1 MMSSTPLFF
10 QKKIPFFSNLKWG
23 FLGMLLLLTT
33 TDVSAQDNKQY
44 LENIYQEALK
54 TKKKDPIDQISLWLR
69 VYNEIDKNHPYFL
82 TVNKNLAQL
91 FYGEKLY
98 DESIVY
104 FKNFKSTIVIKNNDD
119 IADYTKYASALSKTG
134 QFEKSG
140 EITNGIIKHHENNKQ
155 WIGVLNQLHILVAT
169 YNENKQYQKALQHN
183 EEILN
188 LLKEKNYPAEEIIK
202 IYNNIGYNYEKLN
215 QYQKAIDYYLLALK
229 SINKTNQPDLY
240 CTLLMNTGIVYY
252 HLNNYNEQIKY
263 FELAKAQA
271 DCNKGQVYLMLSNV
285 FKNKQDFYKALL
297 YAEMAEKFYVN
308 SNNKELLADSYF
320 ILADVHNKLLNHQVS
335 IDFYQKYLQ
344 LKEELD
350 SELRRKKDQF
360 DALKQTIEKTEKE
373 LKLLYIEQRNNQ
385 LTISGLKLEKEKDAL
400 YFQNLKLDTENKEKQ
415 LVLLKKEKQVKETEL
430 KNQLLKDQQIKQALL
445 IEKQKLEVEASA
457 KEKKLQRL
465 ELEKKDALLI
475 KDKKEK
481 ELLIKDQEITK
492 LEISKA
498 KSVRQNMTIVML
510 LLVALLFSIYN
521 FYRNKKKEHKKLS
534 VAYTNLETSEK
545 KVRTAEEKIKLLL
558 SQQVSSEVAQHLID
572 SKEDSLAVETEACI
586 VFIDV
591 RNFTPTVRNKNP
603 QEIIQFQNDL
613 FAFMMDTI
621 IQHKGIVN
629 TFLGDGF
636 MATFGAPVAT
646 GQDHIHA
653 FEAIKSIINQ
663 LNDKI
668 VSQNIE
674 PVRIGVGVY
683 AGNVIA
689 GNVGSNTRK
698 QYSVNGQP
706 VIMASRLE
714 QLNKEFGSCLI
725 MSKTLFESLPDKDNY
740 TPKYEWVSLK
750 GLENQIE
757 VAIFTENNLIN
768 I

>member
-1 MMSSTPLFF
+1 MLWV
-10 QKKIPFFSNLKWG
+10 ILV
-23 FLGMLLLLTT
+23 MLLLFSTT
-33 TDVSAQDNKQY
+33 HVLAQDNKQY
-44 LENIYQEALK
+44 LENIYQEAQK

-82 TVNKNLAQL
+82 TVNKNLAHL
-91 FYGEKLY
+91 FYSEKLY
-98 DESIVY
+98 DESTVY
-104 FKNFKSTIVIKNNDD
+104 FKNFKPTFVIKNNDD

-140 EITNGIIKHHENNKQ
+140 EITNNIIKHHENNKQ

-188 LLKEKNYPAEEIIK
+188 LLKEKNYPEEEIIK

-215 QYQKAIDYYLLALK
+215 QYSKAIDYYLLALK
-229 SINKTNQPDLY
+229 TINKTNQPDLY

-263 FELAKAQA
+263 FELAKEQA
-271 DCNKGQVYLMLSNV
+271 NCNKGQVYLMLSNV
-285 FKNKQDFYKALL
+285 YKNKEDFYKALL
-297 YAEMAEKFYVN
+297 YAEMAEKFYAD

-344 LKEELD
+344 LKEALD

-360 DALKQTIEKTEKE
+360 DALKQNIEKTEKE

-457 KEKKLQRL
+457 KEKKLQLL
-465 ELEKKDALLI
+465 ELEKKDALLF

-481 ELLIKDQEITK
+481 ELLIKDKEITK

>member
-1 MMSSTPLFF
+1 
-10 QKKIPFFSNLKWG
+10 
-23 FLGMLLLLTT
+23 
-33 TDVSAQDNKQY
+33 
-44 LENIYQEALK
+44 
-54 TKKKDPIDQISLWLR
+54 
-69 VYNEIDKNHPYFL
+69 
-82 TVNKNLAQL
+82 
-91 FYGEKLY
+91 
-98 DESIVY
+98 
-104 FKNFKSTIVIKNNDD
+104 
-119 IADYTKYASALSKTG
+119 
-134 QFEKSG
+134 
-140 EITNGIIKHHENNKQ
+140 
-155 WIGVLNQLHILVAT
+155 
-169 YNENKQYQKALQHN
+169 
-183 EEILN
+183 
-188 LLKEKNYPAEEIIK
+188 
-202 IYNNIGYNYEKLN
+202 
-215 QYQKAIDYYLLALK
+215 
-229 SINKTNQPDLY
+229 
-240 CTLLMNTGIVYY
+240 
-252 HLNNYNEQIKY
+252 
-263 FELAKAQA
+263 
-271 DCNKGQVYLMLSNV
+271 
-285 FKNKQDFYKALL
+285 
-297 YAEMAEKFYVN
+297 
-308 SNNKELLADSYF
+308 
-320 ILADVHNKLLNHQVS
+320 
-335 IDFYQKYLQ
+335 
-344 LKEELD
+344 
-350 SELRRKKDQF
+350 
-360 DALKQTIEKTEKE
+360 
-373 LKLLYIEQRNNQ
+373 
-385 LTISGLKLEKEKDAL
+385 
-400 YFQNLKLDTENKEKQ
+400 
-415 LVLLKKEKQVKETEL
+415 
-430 KNQLLKDQQIKQALL
+430 
-445 IEKQKLEVEASA
+445 
-457 KEKKLQRL
+457 
-465 ELEKKDALLI
+465 
-475 KDKKEK
+475 
-481 ELLIKDQEITK
+481 
-492 LEISKA
+492 
-498 KSVRQNMTIVML
+498 
-510 LLVALLFSIYN
+510 
-521 FYRNKKKEHKKLS
+521 
-534 VAYTNLETSEK
+534 
-545 KVRTAEEKIKLLL
+545 L